1 MKIRNRNRIRTRR
14 VSCFTLIEIVTV
26 IIILALLVGIATPM
40 YWRYVKNAKITTA
53 KTQIK
58 LFEQAIF
65 DFKADMGNVPDQ
77 TTGLRHLIENV
88 NHEKKW
94 DGPYWKNQNLPK
106 DPWSRDYIYVVPGQ
120 HGEYDLISYGSDG
133 LPGGTGEAADIGNWE

>member
-1 MKIRNRNRIRTRR
+1 MKIRNRIRNRR

-58 LFEQAIF
+58 LLEQALF
-65 DFKADMGNVPDQ
+65 DFKADMGNIPDQ

-94 DGPYWKNQNLPK
+94 DGPYLKNLPK
-106 DPWSRDYIYVVPGQ
+106 DPWSHDYIYTVPGQ
-120 HGEYDLISYGSDG
+120 HGECDIISYGSDG
-133 LPGGTGEAADIGNWE
+133 LPGGSGEAADIGNWE